1 MLEIVPL
8 LILSIAF
15 TFISYTLS
23 KILIKKLRINHP
35 QNKSVIFFLVILTA
49 LLILVI
55 PASTL
60 QNTTKDTHMVN
71 NPDETKGE
79 INLLMYSEPS
89 CYKTTSLVDTE
100 EWEQIPLISSEQI
113 NIPKYYNIY
122 LSSCQTQMFLY
133 ETLIISNPS
142 GLVHDEA
149 VSFDYTST
157 TATLSNY
164 DNDHTSTDLSLI
176 SLFWKINFL
185 LIFAGA
191 IYLMLSLTIGK
202 TYLLRSLQA
211 TKCSD
216 HYIIKLINNISK
228 EFGISM
234 PRVYTYDGSPNAFV
248 LGYPATLI
256 FSNQLLLILTRDELK
271 QTFRHELAHI
281 KNKDTILKPFL
292 QSLRILFFYNPFVHL
307 AYYKIIKNRELL
319 ADNYRIWS
327 KSQRIDYMGAL
338 IKIRE
343 HTQISKLS
351 SVGTAL
357 CNSFTLPVFSFRP
370 KKLSISERFDC
381 LFNDMIKKSTCT
393 ILICMI
399 LIVVNI
405 SLFSIAQN
413 IVDQP
418 DEILADQ
425 EVPNEI
431 YFILDSYST
440 NCEPLCGHFEKHY
453 SIYYVSNATSCP
465 YQTQGIQVIY
475 LNFFQNIDVESYNNS
490 NLYHSINPFD
500 MNHVTF

>member
-1 MLEIVPL
+1 MLEIVSL

-35 QNKSVIFFLVILTA
+35 QNKCVIFFLVILTA
-49 LLILVI
+49 LLILAI

-60 QNTTKDTHMVN
+60 QNTTKDTHMVD
-71 NPDETKGE
+71 NPDETEGE
-79 INLLMYSEPS
+79 INLFMYSEPS
-89 CYKTTSLVDTE
+89 CYKTTSFMDTE
-100 EWEQIPLISSEQI
+100 ECKQIPSISIEQI
-113 NIPKYYNIY
+113 NIPKYYSIY

-133 ETLIISNPS
+133 ETLVISNQP
-142 GLVHDEA
+142 GLVTDEA
-149 VSFDYTST
+149 NSFDYTPT
-157 TATLSNY
+157 TSTLSNY
-164 DNDHTSTDLSLI
+164 NNAYTSTDLSLI
-176 SLFWKINFL
+176 SLFWKINVL
-185 LIFAGA
+185 LIFVGT
-191 IYLMLSLTIGK
+191 IYLVLSLTIGK
-202 TYLLRSLQA
+202 AYLLRSLQA
-211 TKCSD
+211 TKSSD
-216 HYIIKLINNISK
+216 HDILNLIRDIAM

-234 PRVYTYDGSPNAFV
+234 PRVYTYYGSPNAFV

-271 QTFRHELAHI
+271 QTFRHELAHV

-343 HTQISKLS
+343 HTQISKVS

-357 CNSFTLPVFSFRP
+357 CNSFTLPVFSLRP
-370 KKLSISERFDC
+370 KKLSISERFDF

-393 ILICMI
+393 LIICMI
-399 LIVVNI
+399 LIVINI

-413 IVDQP
+413 IVDPP
-418 DEILADQ
+418 DEILTDQ
-425 EVPNEI
+425 EVPDEI
-431 YFILDSYST
+431 YYVLDGYSA
-440 NCEPLCGHFEKHY
+440 NCEPFCGHFEKHY
-453 SIYYVSNATSCP
+453 SIYYASNAISCL
-465 YQTQGIQVIY
+465 YQNQRIQVIF
-475 LNFFQNIDVESYNNS
+475 LNFLFNIDVESYDDS
-490 NLYHSINPFD
+490 NCYQSMIPLDINQVAF
-500 MNHVTF
+500 